1 MAKKDKSVQVFAG
14 IENYEK
20 FTIAEMANGA
30 IDALIAMR
38 EPITLHGGTGIGK
51 TQIGEQIANR
61 LDMTFKYTQPAAF
74 ESVDFAGMPQI
85 NKEKAMVEFIISEM
99 LKFDP
104 NKKYLWLIDELN
116 RAMADVRQVL
126 LGLFNQPGFIGSHK
140 IPDNVSIIVA
150 VNSAAIQS
158 GVNVGESESA
168 QISRCANIYA
178 FTTLADTITYFRT
191 KYSTE
196 NVFTR
201 FLQSDFAKKII
212 ASDFSSE
219 WEKGADEI
227 LLVPRILEK
236 AVKVCEGQSV
246 DKVKANLRLVGAFVG
261 GQCKHALAEFLAE
274 CETLNP
280 EVFFASNGKELA
292 DVLKREKTA
301 ENVTLLSTAGN
312 QAAILLPEKDKAA
325 QIRFFKNLMK
335 LRSASWGEV
344 LAAILLKVKGL
355 NNSDIHK
362 LLTESDLADFLIEY
376 SMQAKEKASK

>member
-61 LDMTFKYTQPAAF
+61 LGMTFKYTQPAAF

-178 FTTLADTITYFRT
+178 FTTLADTIAYFRT

-376 SMQAKEKASK
+376 SLQAKEKASK

>member
-1 MAKKDKSVQVFAG
+1 
-14 IENYEK
+14 
-20 FTIAEMANGA
+20 
-30 IDALIAMR
+30 
-38 EPITLHGGTGIGK
+38 
-51 TQIGEQIANR
+51 
-61 LDMTFKYTQPAAF
+61 
-74 ESVDFAGMPQI
+74 
-85 NKEKAMVEFIISEM
+85 
-99 LKFDP
+99 
-104 NKKYLWLIDELN
+104 
-116 RAMADVRQVL
+116 MADVRQVL

-178 FTTLADTITYFRT
+178 FTTLADTIAYFRT